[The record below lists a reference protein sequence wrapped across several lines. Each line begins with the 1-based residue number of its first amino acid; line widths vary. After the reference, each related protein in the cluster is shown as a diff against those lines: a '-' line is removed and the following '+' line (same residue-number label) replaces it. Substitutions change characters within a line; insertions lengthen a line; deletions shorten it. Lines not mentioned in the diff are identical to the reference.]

1 MSILLG
7 IGVLGMFYVIGLGA
21 LCAYHAVTSK
31 DVYDVC
37 GTDEPDE

>member
-21 LCAYHAVTSK
+21 LCVYRMLTSN